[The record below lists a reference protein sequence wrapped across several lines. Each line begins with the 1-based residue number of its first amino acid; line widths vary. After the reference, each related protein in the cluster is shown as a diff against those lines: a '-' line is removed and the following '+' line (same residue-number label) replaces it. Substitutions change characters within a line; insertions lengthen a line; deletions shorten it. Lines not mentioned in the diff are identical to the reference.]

1 MLYYLTINEV
11 IDIYKVT
18 IQYSGGGACGIR
30 NLGQMESIL
39 AHIQNDE
46 YYPTIS
52 EKICHIIFQVIKSH
66 CFIDGNKRMGLA
78 LSAKFLINNGYVAI
92 LKKYITFME
101 NIIYE
106 VASGNISKDLLLE
119 VISAI
124 LEGDEE
130 NESLKL
136 KIINATQNLS

>member
-1 MLYYLTINEV
+1 MLHYLTINEV
-11 IDIYKVT
+11 LDVYKVT
-18 IQYSGGGACGIR
+18 IQFSGGGACGII
-30 NLGQMESIL
+30 NLGQMESVL
-39 AHIQNDE
+39 AHIQNDD

-92 LKKYITFME
+92 LRKYMTFME

-106 VASGNISKDLLLE
+106 VASGKISKELLQEIITALLDGKE
-119 VISAI
+119 
-124 LEGDEE
+124 DD
-130 NESLKL
+130 ESLKL
-136 KIINATQNLS
+136 KIINATQISP

>member
-1 MLYYLTINEV
+1 MLYYLTMNEV
-11 IDIYKVT
+11 LDVYEAT
-18 IQYSGGGACGIR
+18 IQYSGGGACGVI
-30 NLGQMESIL
+30 NLGQIESIL
-39 AHIQNDE
+39 AHIQNDD

-78 LSAKFLINNGYVAI
+78 LSAKFLITNGYVAI
-92 LKKYITFME
+92 LKKYMTFME

-124 LEGDEE
+124 LEGNEE
-130 NESLKL
+130 DESLKL
-136 KIINATQNLS
+136 KIINATQIIS